1 MNRDP
6 LPIVFLN
13 SADDELEMHIASC
26 WQLVTQEYEAGNRES
41 ADNWRQAAE
50 EAQRMRS
57 PEQIARMEAEY
68 GLTPCYFSEAGAR
81 DATAMAG
88 GLPNA

>member
-1 MNRDP
+1 MKRDP
-6 LPIVFLN
+6 MPIEFLN

-50 EAQRMRS
+50 EAQKMRS
-57 PEQIARMEAEY
+57 PEQVKKMEDEM
-68 GLTPCYFSEAGAR
+68 GLGPACYFTQAGQDDRKALQ
-81 DATAMAG
+81 A
-88 GLPNA
+88 